1 VPAGHVY
8 VRHLSDPAGHEAV
21 VRLDDPVPRGAGVLS
36 GQWWP
41 PVMLSPSWV
50 LDHHDEFDV
59 FHIQFGFDAQEA
71 SYLAELA
78 RAIRSVRKPLV
89 YTVHDL
95 RNPHHADRRAHDA
108 HLDVL
113 IPQAD
118 GLITLT
124 AGAAAEVQ
132 SRWGR
137 RPAVLP
143 HPHVVELDRIRARR
157 ELSSGFVVGVHAKS
171 VRASMAPLPVIRA
184 LAEVVPALPGGRLQV
199 NIHRDV
205 FDPGGAR
212 HDPELARYLRTAAAH
227 GQIDLRVHDCFSDE
241 ELWAYLESLDVSVL
255 PYRFGTH
262 SGWLEACHDL
272 GTTVV
277 APDCGYFD
285 GQRPCLSYHHDEAGF
300 DAGSLQ
306 DAVLEAY
313 QRRPRW
319 QARREDRLRERTVV
333 AAAHRSLYEQLLG

>member
-1 VPAGHVY
+1 M
-8 VRHLSDPAGHEAV
+8 
-21 VRLDDPVPRGAGVLS
+21 LS

-50 LDHHDEFDV
+50 LDHHDEFDI

-71 SYLAELA
+71 SCLAELA

-143 HPHVVELDRIRARR
+143 HPHVVELDRIPARR
-157 ELSSGFVVGVHAKS
+157 EPSSGFVVGVHAKS

-184 LAEVVPALPGGRLQV
+184 LAQVVPALPGGGCRSTS
-199 NIHRDV
+199 ITTSSI
-205 FDPGGAR
+205 P
-212 HDPELARYLRTAAAH
+212 AACGMTRSLPAICGLCCP
-227 GQIDLRVHDCFSDE
+227 GQIDLCVHDCFSDE
-241 ELWAYLESLDVSVL
+241 ELWTYLESLDVSVL

-272 GTTVV
+272 G
-277 APDCGYFD
+277 
-285 GQRPCLSYHHDEAGF
+285 
-300 DAGSLQ
+300 
-306 DAVLEAY
+306 
-313 QRRPRW
+313 RR
-319 QARREDRLRERTVV
+319 
-333 AAAHRSLYEQLLG
+333 